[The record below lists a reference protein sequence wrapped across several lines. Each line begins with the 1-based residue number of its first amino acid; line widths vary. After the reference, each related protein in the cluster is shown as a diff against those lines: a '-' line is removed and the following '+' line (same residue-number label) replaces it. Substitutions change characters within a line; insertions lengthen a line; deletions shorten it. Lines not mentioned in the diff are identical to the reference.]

1 MTAQI
6 VPFLRKNLVTAVQRR
21 LSLTPV
27 NSREN
32 ETLPIAFV
40 ALPRLYK
47 ALRGSDLNIELVHA
61 STEAGPRYRA
71 IVIRNLASDNNWEHS
86 VLPWLNLLPIGGY
99 LVTIDRVSQ
108 SKSQDVCRKLL
119 CLGISDLQQEVA
131 ARRILTSGQLVA
143 KIGLSSNSP
152 ADSTVQ

>member
-6 VPFLRKNLVTAVQRR
+6 VPFLRKNLVNAVQRR
-21 LSLTPV
+21 LSLMPL

-32 ETLPIAFV
+32 EELPIAFV

-47 ALRGSDLNIELVHA
+47 ALRGSELPIELVHE
-61 STEAGPRYRA
+61 STDAGPRYRA
-71 IVIRNLASDNNWEHS
+71 IVIRNLASDNNWELS
-86 VLPWLNLLPIGGY
+86 LLPWLNLLPIGGY
-99 LVTIDRVSQ
+99 LVTIDRAST

-119 CLGISDLQQEVA
+119 CLGISDLQQEVT

-143 KIGLSSNSP
+143 KIGLPSNSS
-152 ADSTVQ
+152 ADSAVQ